1 MGFNVWYSD
10 ASGDALETPI
20 VITGAEYDLV
30 GTAAAFE
37 WLVSQYGTLDADWRM
52 LLKRAWGDEEL
63 FIDEYV
69 IELPSGEERHHFFD
83 LTESYLKWPD

>member
-1 MGFNVWYSD
+1 MGFKVRYSD
-10 ASGDALETPI
+10 ASGDALENPI

-30 GTAAAFE
+30 GTAAAWE
-37 WLVSQYGTLDADWRM
+37 WLVSQYGTPDADWKM
-52 LLKRAWGDEEL
+52 LLKRAWWVGEV

-69 IELPSGEERHHFFD
+69 IELPSGEERQHFFD